1 MMRFFFYRLLAL
13 WLLASGGAYG
23 ASAPALHLDRSG
35 IGNPV
40 GRHLS
45 YLEDPNGTL
54 ALADVLARAGSFRPS
69 EQAVPNFGFT
79 KSAYWFHLRVENRY
93 AQTTRWLLEAQYPL
107 LDKVR
112 FYALRD
118 GVALTSSEAGR
129 LFPFHQRPMRHRNLV
144 YPLDLAAG
152 QGLDLYWRV
161 ETDSS
166 LQLPLM
172 LWTPDTL
179 TLKDRDEQVAF
190 GFYYGLLAA
199 MLLFNAL
206 VYLSMRDISY
216 LHYVQYITGF
226 LVFQMSLNGLA
237 FEYLWPEWPRWGRAV
252 VPFSMLLAWAG
263 AASFARSFLNLPKH
277 QPRVDRFAAWYA
289 RIATVLAFVSL
300 FMPYSVMIKLTTVNA
315 FVMSITMAVIGFVS
329 MTRGVEQAR
338 FFMLGWSTLLLGLAL
353 YPLKTVNLLPNVFI
367 TEYSM
372 QIGSALE
379 ALLLSFALA
388 YRMKVLEQQNQRIQ
402 VEATA
407 QLEQRVQQRTQELDE
422 ALRHLSDANNELQ
435 KLNVLDGLT
444 GVKNRKYFDEQL
456 HVQLKVAGRSK
467 LPLSLLLID
476 IDHFK
481 AVNDRHGHLAGDA
494 CLRAVAQT
502 IAGSLF
508 RPGDEVARYGGE
520 EFAVLLPQTD
530 AAGAQHLG
538 ERIRAAIEQL
548 LVAHEGVQVPLT
560 ASIGV
565 AILADLD
572 ETGEQL
578 VATADAALYE
588 AKHQGRNQVRV
599 AAASQPRTGS

>member
-1 MMRFFFYRLLAL
+1 MVAL
-13 WLLASGGAYG
+13 WLLACGTAFGAP
-23 ASAPALHLDRSG
+23 APALQLDSPQ
-35 IGNPV
+35 IGSTV
-40 GRHLS
+40 GRHLA
-45 YLEDPNGTL
+45 YLEDPDGTL
-54 ALADVLARAGSFRPS
+54 ALDDVRSRRDSFRPS
-69 EQAVPNFGFT
+69 EQEVPNFSFT
-79 KSAYWFHLRVENRY
+79 KSVYWFHLRVENRH
-93 AQTTRWLLEAQYPL
+93 APTSRWLLEAQYPL

-118 GVALTSSEAGR
+118 GVTLMSSEAGR
-129 LFPFHQRPMRHRNLV
+129 LFPFHQRPLRHRNLV
-144 YPLDLAAG
+144 YPLDLPAG
-152 QGLDLYWRV
+152 QALELYWRV

-166 LQLPLM
+166 LQLPLV
-172 LWTPDTL
+172 LWTPEAL
-179 TLKDRDEQVAF
+179 TLKDRDEQLAF

-216 LHYVQYITGF
+216 LHYVQYISGF
-226 LVFQMSLNGLA
+226 AVFLLSLNGLA
-237 FEYLWPEWPRWGRAV
+237 SEYLWPDWPRWGQAV
-252 VPFSMLLAWAG
+252 ISFSMLLAWAG
-263 AASFARSFLNLPKH
+263 AANFARSFLNLAKH
-277 QPRVDRFAAWYA
+277 LPVMDRFTWWYA
-289 RIATVLAFVSL
+289 RGATVLALVSL
-300 FMPYSVMIKLTTVNA
+300 FMPYSVMIRLTTVNG
-315 FVMSITMAVIGFVS
+315 FVMSITMSAIGFVC
-329 MTRGVEQAR
+329 MNRGVKQAR
-338 FFMLGWSTLLLGLAL
+338 FFMLAWATLLLGLAL
-353 YPLKTVNLLPNVFI
+353 YPLKTINLLPNVFI

-388 YRMKVLEQQNQRIQ
+388 HRMKLLEQQNRRIQ
-402 VEATA
+402 AEATS

-456 HVQLKVAGRSK
+456 HLQLKVAGRSG

-494 CLRAVAQT
+494 CLRAVARA
-502 IAGSLF
+502 IGESLL
-508 RPGDEVARYGGE
+508 RPGDQVARYGGE

-530 AAGAQHLG
+530 AEGAQHLG
-538 ERIRAAIEQL
+538 ERIRSAIEQL
-548 LVAHEGVQVPLT
+548 TVTHEGCLVPLT

-565 AILADLD
+565 AIVAEPD

-578 VATADAALYE
+578 IAAADTALYA
-588 AKHQGRNQVRV
+588 AKHHGRNQVRI
-599 AAASQPRTGS
+599 AGTQPPPAAS